1 MQKNIVD
8 LAITE
13 AASYMEKLNTSR
25 TYQNIV
31 EKYIDKHNKGIFVDF
46 TFNTN
51 TATGLFRYFEHTYN
65 FKSSKEVIKPFSRDK
80 VIKISNLNSKVRKKK
95 RELNDKEEVYKKIQS
110 RYRKL
115 ALHFGLKMPKTYEL
129 PEDKFSH
136 LIDSYSKG
144 DTMHVS
150 TSVLELELENI
161 SKQIKIQNNL
171 EEMLG
176 NTSNNIPYVEYEL
189 KHVEEEFFKCVLRKY
204 FSLIQEYSSRL
215 FDREKVYVIY
225 NEKEWLSSYK
235 KERERGNNLN
245 SIQTTGDSSKIDTFM
260 ILFIQKN
267 FNMFDL
273 QVNKEEFSY
282 AIGNHSTRTRFKN
295 TPDEDKESEFE
306 KWEKI
311 LLSFQEQHSEFS
323 VAVSVYNDIVASVGK
338 SEESAHILLKYLF
351 DKFPT
356 ELINEYNYIT
366 GEKRKAREKRTSFKP
381 KNIEFP
387 TIVQTFPN
395 LNFVIRKV
403 QDMNYWYAL
412 QQKKYN
418 DVMCSISNDE
428 YELTLYELKED
439 TDSDLTL

>member
-51 TATGLFRYFEHTYN
+51 TAAGLFRYFEGIYN
-65 FKSSKEVIKPFSRDK
+65 FKSSKEVTKPFSRDK
-80 VIKISNLNSKVRKKK
+80 VIKISNLNSKVKKK
-95 RELNDKEEVYKKIQS
+95 RRELNDKEEVYKKIQS

-115 ALHFGLKMPKTYEL
+115 ALHFGLKIPKAYEL

-136 LIDSYSKG
+136 LIDAYSKG
-144 DTMHVS
+144 DTVHVS

-161 SKQIKIQNNL
+161 AKQIKIQYDL
-171 EEMLG
+171 EAMLG
-176 NTSNNIPYVEYEL
+176 KVSNNIPYVEYEL
-189 KHVEEEFFKCVLRKY
+189 KHIEEEFFKCVLRTY
-204 FSLIQEYSSRL
+204 FSVIREHSSRL
-215 FDREKVYVIY
+215 FDKEKVYVIY
-225 NEKEWLSSYK
+225 NEKEWLRMYK
-235 KERERGNNLN
+235 EERERTNNLN
-245 SIQTTGDSSKIDTFM
+245 SVQTIGDSSKIDTFM

-273 QVNKEEFSY
+273 QVNKGEFSY
-282 AIGNHSTRTRFKN
+282 AIGNRFTRTHFKN
-295 TPDEDKESEFE
+295 TPDEYNESNFE
-306 KWEKI
+306 KWEKT
-311 LLSFQEQHSEFS
+311 LLSFQKQHSEFS

-338 SEESAHILLKYLF
+338 NEESAHILLKYLF

-366 GEKRKAREKRTSFKP
+366 GEKRKAREKQTSFKP
-381 KNIEFP
+381 RNIEFP
-387 TIVQTFPN
+387 TIIQTFPN
-395 LNFVIRKV
+395 LNFVIRQV

-428 YELTLYELKED
+428 YELKLYELKD
-439 TDSDLTL
+439 TTDFQ